1 VWTLNNPNTIREKL
15 DERDTEQV
23 SWRIEPFGW
32 DKDERIYYV
41 LDDNRLYRRED
52 APPPPEEAPKSKAK
66 AKPKKGR
73 STRSNKRRR
82 VSRTIPETSP
92 EEEDEPVKDESNGIK
107 EEPEEPRMDSFAYKE
122 WELIAVSMD
131 DYTEFID
138 TIRKSRD
145 PNEKSLVKDI
155 EKHVFPI
162 LLEQEEE
169 RKRKEVRRLREL
181 ENLQKLATAK
191 RSSRLAGKMEKVKEQ
206 QEKEE
211 AERKHLADLEMAHKE
226 QERLE
231 QMEHARESR
240 RETREQRLKEREMKR
255 ILEEERQKQDAE
267 LLLKLESADQDADAE
282 RARASQRKLKAD
294 IEKRKRELEN
304 LQQDDSWYFDC
315 SKCGVHGP
323 NLDDGSHSMAC
334 DKCNVWQHSKC
345 HGIKK
350 ETAERED
357 FHFVCEDCK
366 RKSEN
371 PVPPLKLRFGT
382 SPKTAQSDSFNGHLQ
397 QSPPK
402 APVFLPQQG
411 LPSVSRPTG
420 PFPSTLPPSRPA
432 GGLVYPGPPRPPPNG
447 VQRPDSSGY
456 GRPQEV
462 ARSK

>member
-1 VWTLNNPNTIREKL
+1 L
-15 DERDTEQV
+15 DERETEQIN
-23 SWRIEPFGW
+23 WRIEPFGW

-41 LDDNRLYRRED
+41 LDDNRLYRRTD

-66 AKPKKGR
+66 AKAKKGKN
-73 STRSNKRRR
+73 TRSNKRRR

-92 EEEDEPVKDESNGIK
+92 EDEDEEPVKNETNGADEER
-107 EEPEEPRMDSFAYKE
+107 EEERMDSFAYRE

-131 DYTEFID
+131 EYVAFID

-145 PNEKSLVKDI
+145 PNEKTLVKDI

-169 RKRKEVRRLREL
+169 RKRKEARRLHEL
-181 ENLQKLATAK
+181 EILQKMASAK
-191 RSSRLAGKMEKVKEQ
+191 RSTRLAGKMEKVKEQ

-211 AERKHLADLEMAHKE
+211 AERKRLADLEMAHKE

-255 ILEEERQKQDAE
+255 ILEAERLQQEEE
-267 LLLKLESADQDADAE
+267 LLKKLESEGKNTDAD
-282 RARASQRKLKAD
+282 RARISERKLKSD
-294 IEKRKRELEN
+294 MEKRKRELEN

-350 ETAERED
+350 ETAERDD
-357 FHFVCEDCK
+357 FHFICEDCK
-366 RKSEN
+366 KKMEN

-382 SPKTAQSDSFNGHLQ
+382 SPKSTPSGTFNGHHQ

-402 APVFLPQQG
+402 APSFLSPQQQG
-411 LPSVSRPTG
+411 HLPVSRPTG
-420 PFPSTLPPSRPA
+420 PFPSSLPPPHPA

-447 VQRPDSSGY
+447 VQGPASSGF
-456 GRPQEV
+456 GQPQE
-462 ARSK
+462 APRCKHLIQTS

>member
-1 VWTLNNPNTIREKL
+1 L
-15 DERDTEQV
+15 DEKDTEQIN
-23 SWRIEPFGW
+23 WRIEPFGW

-41 LDDNRLYRRED
+41 LDDNRLYRRTD
-52 APPPPEEAPKSKAK
+52 ASPPPEEPTKPKVKAK
-66 AKPKKGR
+66 SKKGR

-92 EEEDEPVKDESNGIK
+92 EDEDDEPVKEDRNGVD
-107 EEPEEPRMDSFAYKE
+107 EEPEPPRMDAFAYKE
-122 WELIAVSMD
+122 WELIAISMD
-131 DYTEFID
+131 EYAAFID

-145 PNEKSLVKDI
+145 ANERALVKDI

-169 RKRKEVRRLREL
+169 RKRKEARRLREL

-191 RSSRLAGKMEKVKEQ
+191 RSSRLAGKMEKIKEQ

-211 AERKHLADLEMAHKE
+211 IERKRLADLEMAYKE
-226 QERLE
+226 QEKLE

-240 RETREQRLKEREMKR
+240 RETREQRLREREMKR
-255 ILEEERQKQDAE
+255 ILEEERLQQEEE
-267 LLLKLESADQDADAE
+267 LLKKLESEGKDADAE
-282 RARASQRKLKAD
+282 RARISERKLKAD
-294 IEKRKRELEN
+294 MQKRKKELET

-334 DKCNVWQHSKC
+334 DKCSVWQHSKC

-357 FHFVCEDCK
+357 FHFICEDCK
-366 RKSEN
+366 KKMEN
-371 PVPPLKLRFGT
+371 PVPPLKFRFGN
-382 SPKTAQSDSFNGHLQ
+382 SPKSTQPNTFNAHLQ
-397 QSPPK
+397 QPPPS
-402 APVFLPQQG
+402 APNFMPQQQG
-411 LPSVSRPTG
+411 LPPVSRPTV
-420 PFPSTLPPSRPA
+420 PFPTSLPPPRPSSV
-432 GGLVYPGPPRPPPNG
+432 LVYPGPPRPPPNG
-447 VQRPDSSGY
+447 VPRPLSSGL
-456 GRPQEV
+456 GQPHEA